1 MGRKYRGKI
10 TINVDMDD
18 VLNELSDDDVK
29 GEFKERFGTRSE
41 SIVAFD
47 LLDEIRAELIGGRT
61 NAALAL
67 VESEIEARRVPEER
81 RQAEYQRAMHPSAA
95 H

>member
-18 VLNELSDDDVK
+18 VLNELSDDDVRA
-29 GEFKERFGTRSE
+29 EFTERFGGAGNSVE
-41 SIVAFD
+41 FD